1 MALRGREQEKILGIW
16 TGDGVLQ
23 SCVSIIFAKQVL
35 TKCLLSEERLQQTS
49 NEVMDFFFFLAAP
62 RSMQDV
68 SSLSN
73 PCPLQWKHGVLTT
86 GPPGKFL

>member
-49 NEVMDFFFFLAAP
+49 NEVMDFFFFWPHLAACRMLVP
-62 RSMQDV
+62 YQTRAP
-68 SSLSN
+68 SSGS
-73 PCPLQWKHGVLTT
+73 TES
-86 GPPGKFL
+86 